1 MEQKNPQP
9 EASARLR
16 SLLKEA
22 GLVSFRVD
30 SLRRGLSYRGRS
42 REWLIVAALTAD
54 WLHIYTLVCN
64 TPEEAGLRARLFE
77 TTMCAN
83 TTMTLAKFATP
94 AQGLVLEIDYR
105 AEHLDAMVLRNLLG
119 HLYWVAEEHYPK
131 VFRIVS
137 GDETLQALESTLS
150 TSEAA

>member
-30 SLRRGLSYRGRS
+30 NLRRGLSYRGRS
-42 REWLIVAALTAD
+42 REWLIVACLTAE
-54 WLHIYTLVCN
+54 WLHVYTLVCDI
-64 TPEEAGLRARLFE
+64 PEEAGLRARLFE
-77 TTMCAN
+77 TTMRAN
-83 TTMTLAKFATP
+83 TAMTLTKFAAP
-94 AQGLVLEIDYR
+94 PQGLVLEIDYR
-105 AEHLDAMVLRNLLG
+105 AEHVDAMVLRNLLG
-119 HLYWVAEEHYPK
+119 YLHWAAEEHYPK

-137 GDETLQALESTLS
+137 GDETLKALESTLS
-150 TSEAA
+150 SSEAA